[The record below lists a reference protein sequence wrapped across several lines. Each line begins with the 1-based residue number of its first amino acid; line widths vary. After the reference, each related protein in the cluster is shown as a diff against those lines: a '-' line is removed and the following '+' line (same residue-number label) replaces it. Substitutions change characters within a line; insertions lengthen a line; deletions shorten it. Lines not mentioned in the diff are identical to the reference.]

1 MLHPLFRFRYYIL
14 FGLFAIWMAFFDMNN
29 LFYRYKIA
37 REIDALEEN
46 IDEHKKAIAQLEQ
59 QKQYLFG
66 NDRNLQHL
74 PLPNRH
80 VLQLL
85 HVHLFD
91 ACLTLLDVFFSLL
104 AVFNRV

>member
-1 MLHPLFRFRYYIL
+1 
-14 FGLFAIWMAFFDMNN
+14 LFAIWMAFFDMNN

-66 NDRNLQHL
+66 NDRNLQRFAREKYL
-74 PLPNRH
+74 MKKDNE
-80 VLQLL
+80 
-85 HVHLFD
+85 
-91 ACLTLLDVFFSLL
+91 DVF
-104 AVFNRV
+104 VIVKEEKPEDKDK

>member
-14 FGLFAIWMAFFDMNN
+14 FGFFVIWMAFFDMNN

-46 IDEHKKAIAQLEQ
+46 IQEHKKAIVDLAQ

-66 NDRNLQHL
+66 NDRNLQRYAREKYL
-74 PLPNRH
+74 MKKDNE
-80 VLQLL
+80 
-85 HVHLFD
+85 
-91 ACLTLLDVFFSLL
+91 DVF
-104 AVFNRV
+104 VIVEEEKPEDKDE

>member
-1 MLHPLFRFRYYIL
+1 
-14 FGLFAIWMAFFDMNN
+14 MAFFDMNN

-66 NDRNLQHL
+66 NDRNLQ
-74 PLPNRH
+74 PLPERN
-80 VLQLL
+80 
-85 HVHLFD
+85 
-91 ACLTLLDVFFSLL
+91 T
-104 AVFNRV
+104 

>member
-59 QKQYLFG
+59 QKQYLFV
-66 NDRNLQHL
+66 NDRNLQRFAREKYL
-74 PLPNRH
+74 MKKDNE
-80 VLQLL
+80 
-85 HVHLFD
+85 
-91 ACLTLLDVFFSLL
+91 DVF
-104 AVFNRV
+104 VIVKEEKPEDKDK